1 MKTRI
6 LILSAIFSIMA
17 ISCSKDNNDVDTTN
31 ITAEEAGINSKVD
44 AATDDVTGISEN
56 QIDNMNSNSF
66 DYKSS
71 PDQNPFAATCATVT
85 RVPAF
90 GVTPQPGELV
100 TKTIDFGTTGCTL
113 NNGNTVKGKI
123 IISFNYNLPVNN
135 WTVTFDNF
143 YHNNIKVNGTKT
155 YTRTMV
161 GTPAHPK
168 VTVNINVTI
177 TLSDGRVLTRTGQ
190 RVWEF
195 IAGYDTTATITDDQH
210 QVTGSWTTTFPN
222 TTTQTATI
230 TTPLLIKMECTSQQK
245 PLIVKGV
252 ISYVRGRHNA
262 TLDFGDGT
270 CDNIAIFTKDGI
282 SVQINIGR

>member
-6 LILSAIFSIMA
+6 LILSVVFSIMA
-17 ISCSKDNNDVDTTN
+17 ISCSKNNNDVDTTN

-44 AATDDVTGISEN
+44 VATDDVTGISEN
-56 QIDNMNSNSF
+56 QINNVDANAV
-66 DYKSS
+66 DYRLG
-71 PDQNPFAATCATVT
+71 PDQSPFAVPCATVT

-90 GVTPQPGELV
+90 GTTPTTGQLV
-100 TKTIDFGTTGCTL
+100 TKTINFGTTGCTL
-113 NNGNTVKGKI
+113 NNGNVVKGKI

-135 WTVTFDNF
+135 WTVTFENF

-161 GTPAHPK
+161 GSPAHPK
-168 VTVNINVTI
+168 ITVDINVTI

-195 IAGYDTTATITDDQH
+195 IAGYDTPAIVTDNQH
-210 QVTGSWTTTFPN
+210 QVTGNWTTTFPN

-230 TTPLLIKMECTSQQK
+230 TTPLLIKMECTTQQK

>member
-6 LILSAIFSIMA
+6 LILSAVFSIMA
-17 ISCSKDNNDVDTTN
+17 ISCSKDNNDVDKTT
-31 ITAEEAGINSKVD
+31 ITAEEAGINSKAD

-56 QIDNMNSNSF
+56 QINNIDANTV

-71 PDQNPFAATCATVT
+71 IEQSPFAPPCATVT

-90 GVTPQPGELV
+90 GTTPTAGQLV
-100 TKTIDFGTTGCTL
+100 TKTIDFGTTGCAL
-113 NNGNTVKGKI
+113 GNGNTVKGKI
-123 IISFNYNLPVNN
+123 IITFNYNLPVNN

-168 VTVNINVTI
+168 VTVDINITI
-177 TLSDGRVLTRTGQ
+177 TLYDGRVLTRTGQ
-190 RVWEF
+190 RVREF
-195 IAGYDTTATITDDQH
+195 ITGYGTSSITDDVH

-230 TTPLLIKMECTSQQK
+230 TSPILLKMSCFSPTTSILSQG
-245 PLIVKGV
+245 I
-252 ISYVRGRHNA
+252 ITYVRGRHNA
-262 TLDFGDGT
+262 SLDFGDGT